1 MKKLFFFIFLISI
14 VACNAQNNAVQK
26 ISVDEFEKNITTTKV
41 QVFDVRT
48 IAEYQT
54 GHLKN
59 SMQADWNDKTQFN
72 ERIKHIDKNV
82 PVYIYCLSGM
92 RSAQAADY
100 MRKTGYNVVEMNGG
114 ISAWKQNGKP
124 IVNAVNERQYTMEE
138 YASMIPSDKK
148 VLVNFGADWCPP
160 CVKMKPVLEEL
171 ISKKGKELEHVKIDA
186 GIQTNL
192 MKSLNIESIPVYI
205 YYKNG
210 KEVWRKEGIVSIE
223 EFLAEL

>member
-1 MKKLFFFIFLISI
+1 ML
-14 VACNAQNNAVQK
+14 ACNAQHNAVQK
-26 ISVDEFEKNITTTKV
+26 LSVDDFEKNITTEKV

-59 SMQADWNDKTQFN
+59 SMQADWTDKTQFN
-72 ERIKHIDKNV
+72 ERIKYIDKNV
-82 PVYIYCLSGM
+82 PVYIYCLSGV

-100 MRKTGYNVVEMNGG
+100 MRKTGYSNVIEMNGG
-114 ISAWKQNGKP
+114 ISAWKRNGKS
-124 IVNAVNERQYTMEE
+124 IVDAVKEKLHTMEE
-138 YASMIPSDKK
+138 YASMIPTDKK

-171 ISKKGKELEHVKIDA
+171 ISKKGKELELVKIDA

>member
-1 MKKLFFFIFLISI
+1 ML
-14 VACNAQNNAVQK
+14 ACNAQNNAVQK
-26 ISVDEFEKNITTTKV
+26 LSVDDFEKNITTEKV

-59 SMQADWNDKTQFN
+59 SMQADWTDKTQFN
-72 ERIKHIDKNV
+72 ERIKYIDKNI
-82 PVYIYCLSGM
+82 PVYIYCLSGV

-100 MRKTGYNVVEMNGG
+100 MRKNGYSNVIEMNGG
-114 ISAWKQNGKP
+114 ISAWKRNGKP
-124 IVNAVNERQYTMEE
+124 IADAVIETQYTMDE
-138 YASMIPSDKK
+138 YNAMIPSDKT

-171 ISKKGKELEHVKIDA
+171 ISKKGKEFELVKIDA